1 MRDDQKRC
9 GQSCHVRKIGVIVN
23 RMNDE
28 AVLQYL
34 DFDGV
39 PVIATIGDDK
49 NLTKFDLTGENVF
62 NLPDESEVVRGV
74 KKALSA
80 LKIINKQEKI

>member
-1 MRDDQKRC
+1 MCATIKNVADNL
-9 GQSCHVRKIGVIVN
+9 VMYEKIGVIVN

-49 NLTKFDLTGENVF
+49 TLPNL
-62 NLPDESEVVRGV
+62 
-74 KKALSA
+74 
-80 LKIINKQEKI
+80 I